1 MNRWFETG
9 ASSGGNTRA
18 RASFEVVYYVDVPLD
33 YVLIE
38 KIESKVMIWNL
49 TFM

>member
-18 RASFEVVYYVDVPLD
+18 KASFEVVFYVDDTVHP
-33 YVLIE
+33 VH
-38 KIESKVMIWNL
+38 NL
-49 TFM
+49 AAVCTPVYIIPGL